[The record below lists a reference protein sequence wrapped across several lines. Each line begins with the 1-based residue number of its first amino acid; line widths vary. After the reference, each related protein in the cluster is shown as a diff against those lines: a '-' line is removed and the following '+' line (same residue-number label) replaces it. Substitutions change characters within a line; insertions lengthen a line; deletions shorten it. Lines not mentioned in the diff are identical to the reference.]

1 MNKESSESE
10 ELKKD
15 DTKPRSGIINFE
27 KRKHPRFTVDLPLEY
42 RRISSPVIQPGRV
55 INASEGGLLIYFPEK
70 LEIGQHLELRLF
82 FASDSELNTIE
93 MLVQVVWTDLHLGK
107 DWGDHR
113 TGVKFVDIAPVDL
126 DKLKN
131 FLRRLSG

>member
-1 MNKESSESE
+1 MNRETEKTESGSHI
-10 ELKKD
+10 
-15 DTKPRSGIINFE
+15 GIINFE

-42 RRISSPVIQPGRV
+42 RRVSSPVIQPGRV

-82 FASDSELNTIE
+82 FASGPDLNTIE
-93 MLVQVVWTDLHLGK
+93 IVVQVVWTDLHLGK

-113 TGVKFVDIAPVDL
+113 TGVKFVDIAPEDL
-126 DKLKN
+126 NKLKN